1 MEENLLIWFSS
12 WKSSGCAHNKTSI
25 VCITIHI
32 CLLITFFI
40 GWHMSPLFKKTFILF
55 ILQLCVERDFNRS
68 TIEIFISIILAY
80 MIKPQWV
87 KHWIVFNVIMNLRGK
102 TNNIYIYIFTFD
114 QGQVMLCLTRFVYQI
129 TRVTYT
135 MLLCIILSL
144 PSLKS
149 PFLILFDSPLVH
161 ELVRKTSDIKNGV
174 LWC

>member
-102 TNNIYIYIFTFD
+102 TNNIYIYIYFWSGTSNVVFNSF
-114 QGQVMLCLTRFVYQI
+114 CLPNYPCYLHNALVYNFV
-129 TRVTYT
+129 
-135 MLLCIILSL
+135 
-144 PSLKS
+144 S
-149 PFLILFDSPLVH
+149 PFTKISISHFIWFS
-161 ELVRKTSDIKNGV
+161 TSSWVGEKNK
-174 LWC
+174 WH